1 MSGQNGCETANMGWV
16 RTTMLDKEEYRGHDG
31 DMPKAVD
38 EPVPSG
44 ILITE
49 YKKQNTSN
57 KAESGKDVCPF
68 LLDVK
73 DCKFSR
79 ITSNEL
85 CYGTENAN
93 RNDSRIGIMS
103 EENTNGNTSGYQ
115 DSMTEISMGVKPELK
130 NDSGNSSDNQV
141 TKDMIHDP
149 KSIVETMAEPGV
161 KRVANVIYHRNCHA
175 KEENPHFQEQP
186 QLKGFDD
193 SRQE

>member
-1 MSGQNGCETANMGWV
+1 MGSEEIAGFLSGQNGCETANMGWV

-73 DCKFSR
+73 DCKLSR

-103 EENTNGNTSGYQ
+103 KEHRRNDGRTRCEKSRKR
-115 DSMTEISMGVKPELK
+115 DISSKLSCKRGKP
-130 NDSGNSSDNQV
+130 
-141 TKDMIHDP
+141 TFP
-149 KSIVETMAEPGV
+149 RTTPT
-161 KRVANVIYHRNCHA
+161 
-175 KEENPHFQEQP
+175 
-186 QLKGFDD
+186 
-193 SRQE
+193 